1 MGSSIG
7 MALAAAIYAS
17 TLGSGK
23 VSEVITTPIEAVYA
37 VNQGIT
43 VVAIVSAIGLVAI
56 ILRGRG

>member
-1 MGSSIG
+1 MGVG

-17 TLGSGK
+17 TLGSDISLK
-23 VSEVITTPIEAVYA
+23 AINTPIEALNA

-56 ILRGRG
+56 VLRSRG